1 MEPKKD
7 LGRNSDVSCPPPHP
21 PQPSPGRGLVWKLR
35 LPAEAAGVCVGG
47 AHSTLRSAGKRHKLN
62 IEV

>member
-1 MEPKKD
+1 MEPKKG
-7 LGRNSDVSCPPPHP
+7 LGRDFDVSCLPPRP
-21 PQPSPGRGLVWKLR
+21 PQPSPGRGLVWMLR
-35 LPAEAAGVCVGG
+35 LPAEAAGG